1 MDCSTPGFPILHYLQ
16 EFTQT
21 HVHWVDDATQ
31 PSHLL
36 SHPSLA
42 LSLSQD
48 QDLFQW
54 VDSSHHV
61 AKVLELHLQH
71 QSFQWIFRVDF
82 LWIDWFDLLVAQE
95 TLKNLLHQH
104 NSKTWIL
111 WHSTFFMVQLSHP
124 YMTTRKT
131 IALIIQASVCKVMSL
146 IWLRANHR
154 KRRWQRRL
162 IEVVRKRGGK
172 AELSSVME
180 IRETATQEGGG
191 SSQCSWDAKRKTG
204 CQIAAGWELKEWSIL
219 SSLTIKKF

>member
-1 MDCSTPGFPILHYLQ
+1 MSIGSMMPPNHLIFCHTLLLPSVFPRIRIFSSELTLHIMWPKFWS
-16 EFTQT
+16 FTFSIS
-21 HVHWVDDATQ
+21 
-31 PSHLL
+31 PFNEYSGLI
-36 SHPSLA
+36 
-42 LSLSQD
+42 
-48 QDLFQW
+48 
-54 VDSSHHV
+54 
-61 AKVLELHLQH
+61 
-71 QSFQWIFRVDF
+71 SFR
-82 LWIDWFDLLVAQE
+82 IDWFDLLVAQE

-180 IRETATQEGGG
+180 IRETATQEEGG